1 MATADLTI
9 TVDDSTTSV
18 VPGTDDTYTIT
29 VTNNGPD
36 AVTGASVSDLLP
48 AGVTA
53 ATWMFTGSTGSGSV
67 SGPPSGSGA
76 LATTVDLPQVGD
88 SVTFTFT
95 AAINPS
101 ATGTID
107 NTATV
112 SLPAGTTDTDLTNN
126 SATDTDAL
134 TPEADLAITKTD
146 GVTTVVPGSSDTYTI
161 IVSNNGSSTAVA
173 APVTDIFPAAM
184 TAVSWTAVASA
195 GSSVGAASGVGNIN
209 TFVTLLPGGAATF
222 TAVGQISSSATGS
235 LANTASVA
243 TPAGATD
250 PDLTNN
256 DATDTDILT
265 ATADLSVSKTVSNA
279 TPNVGDTITYT
290 VTLSDQGPDN
300 ATNVVVT
307 DLLPAGLTF
316 VSATPSQGAYS
327 SASGVWTV
335 GTVSTSVVQTLI
347 INATVASPDALT
359 NTGTISFADQVD
371 PNTANNTAS
380 ATETPQ
386 QADLS
391 LSKSVNN
398 PTPNVGE
405 TIAFIVTLSD
415 LGPDNATGVQVF
427 DLLPAGLTFAGAT
440 TTQGTYSFGT
450 GFWDVG
456 TVSPGGQQTLI
467 IDAVVDIPGAL
478 TNTAAISHAD
488 QFDPDPTN
496 NSASATE
503 TPPADLLV
511 LKSVSNATPNVGDT
525 IIFTVTLS
533 DQGPNDATNVQ
544 VTDLL
549 PAGLTFVS
557 AAPSQGTYTSGT
569 GLWDVGTVS
578 TSVVQTLIINATVA
592 SPDALTN
599 TAAIS
604 PAGQFDPNTANNT
617 ASATETPQQADLS
630 LSKSVNNPT
639 PNVGETIAFIVTL
652 SDLGPDNATGVQV
665 FDLLP
670 AGLTFAGATTTQGTY
685 SFGTGFWDV
694 GTVSPGGQ
702 QTLIIDAVVD
712 IPGALTN
719 TAAISHA
726 DQFDPDP
733 TNNSAS
739 ATETQQADLSVT
751 ITDAATTLVP
761 GTSNT
766 YTITVTNNGTDPV
779 SSFNLID
786 TIPDALLN
794 ATFGSPSAGSYDPAS
809 GLWSALSLGSGQ
821 SVFITLSGVIGIA
834 TGTLSNTV
842 TVSPSAGLVDTNPG
856 NNVAT
861 DSDTLVLFSSPYPP
875 PPPATSA
882 NMILRRGDGL
892 YAIYD
897 IGNNATLDAHPLAQ
911 VGSDWQFAGFNGSDP
926 SDMMLRNS
934 TSGAFQVYDVSDN
947 NITGTAALGA
957 VGLNWQVAGFGNF
970 SSSGETDMMLR
981 DANTG
986 GFQAYDIANNQITGT
1001 AFVGTV
1007 GLDWQVGGFGNFSS
1021 RAGAS
1026 DMILRNTTTGGLQV
1040 YNIDSN
1046 QITGTAFMGTIGL
1059 EWQFSGF
1066 GNFSSMPG
1074 ETGMIMR
1081 NANTGALVVYDI
1093 ANNQITGTAFLGTVG
1108 LEWQF
1113 AGVAPVRGAGTAD
1126 LVLRNV
1132 NTGAFEAYNI
1142 ANNQIV
1148 GAASLGHVGL
1158 EWSVGGF
1165 AADPPTASTG
1175 SAGATAQ
1182 LVQAMAAFG
1191 GGSGTGESLNT
1202 VPLSAE
1208 TSQQPLLTQ
1217 PHA

>member
-359 NTGTISFADQVD
+359 NTGTISFADQV
-371 PNTANNTAS
+371 
-380 ATETPQ
+380 
-386 QADLS
+386 
-391 LSKSVNN
+391 
-398 PTPNVGE
+398 
-405 TIAFIVTLSD
+405 
-415 LGPDNATGVQVF
+415 
-427 DLLPAGLTFAGAT
+427 
-440 TTQGTYSFGT
+440 
-450 GFWDVG
+450 
-456 TVSPGGQQTLI
+456 
-467 IDAVVDIPGAL
+467 
-478 TNTAAISHAD
+478 
-488 QFDPDPTN
+488 
-496 NSASATE
+496 
-503 TPPADLLV
+503 
-511 LKSVSNATPNVGDT
+511 
-525 IIFTVTLS
+525 
-533 DQGPNDATNVQ
+533 
-544 VTDLL
+544 
-549 PAGLTFVS
+549 
-557 AAPSQGTYTSGT
+557 
-569 GLWDVGTVS
+569 
-578 TSVVQTLIINATVA
+578 
-592 SPDALTN
+592 
-599 TAAIS
+599 
-604 PAGQFDPNTANNT
+604 DPNTANNT